1 MRTSSSFSEVSW
13 ISYLESDATIVCFCL
28 IFFFLPLYFIFFFF
42 LLDFRKHI
50 GSLFQLYKYLQ
61 YFQQSFAFLDCNI
74 LEIKA
79 DPQIASLEYWMV
91 IIIIYVRLLK
101 FGVRSFISYF
111 TFPVIEI
118 RNKVKLNERFRD

>member
-1 MRTSSSFSEVSW
+1 MNLVFGIRCNYCLFLFDFFSGHY
-13 ISYLESDATIVCFCL
+13 IL
-28 IFFFLPLYFIFFFF
+28 FF
-42 LLDFRKHI
+42 LLDFRKLI
-50 GSLFQLYKYLQ
+50 ESLFQLYKFLQ

-79 DPQIASLEYWMV
+79 DPQIVSLEYWMA
-91 IIIIYVRLLK
+91 IILIYVRLLK

-118 RNKVKLNERFRD
+118 RNKAKLNERFRD

>member
-1 MRTSSSFSEVSW
+1 MRTSSSLLWGFVNLVFGIRCNYCLFLFDLFFSCHY
-13 ISYLESDATIVCFCL
+13 IL
-28 IFFFLPLYFIFFFF
+28 FFF